1 MNGSPTQKDMIQAS
15 YVEKAEPLYVDKGS
29 QNPQNNFYPNRGQDA
44 PAYVGSNPRYS
55 EYR

>member
-1 MNGSPTQKDMIQAS
+1 MKGSSTQKDMIQAS
-15 YVEKAEPLYVDKGS
+15 YVEKAEPSYVDKS
-29 QNPQNNFYPNRGQDA
+29 SENPQNSFYPNRGQNA